1 MAIPLITEGIILCGI
16 FISAFITMRIFSY
29 HRKERY
35 LRNFADYV
43 SVLEYHVQR
52 AYDIIHKDQILIY
65 SLEGSKIRD
74 KDFNAVSE
82 DFVRLVIK
90 LLGPMLYEEF
100 LFLFG
105 DENTFMFN
113 LIEFFNSKYEDDE
126 VRRNALDNIAEEGAS
141 EETK

>member
-1 MAIPLITEGIILCGI
+1 MAIPLITEGIIIFGI
-16 FISAFITMRIFSY
+16 IIFASTIMRIFSY

-35 LRNFADYV
+35 LKNFVDYV
-43 SVLEYHVQR
+43 SVLEYHMQR
-52 AYDIIHKDQILIY
+52 AYDIIHKDQILTY
-65 SLEGSKIRD
+65 SLEGLKIED

-82 DFVRLVIK
+82 NFVRLVIK

-105 DENTFMFN
+105 NEDTLMFN

-126 VRRNALDNIAEEGAS
+126 VRRGALDSLTEEGAS
-141 EETK
+141 EEPK